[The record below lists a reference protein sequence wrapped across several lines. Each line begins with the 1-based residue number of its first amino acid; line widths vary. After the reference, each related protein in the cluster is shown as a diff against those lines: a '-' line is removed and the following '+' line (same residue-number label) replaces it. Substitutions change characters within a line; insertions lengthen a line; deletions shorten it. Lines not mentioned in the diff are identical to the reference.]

1 MKYNHALF
9 LNPYIERSV
18 TSAMKMFPPTGLEYV
33 ATSAAKYVNKL
44 TLLDLRYEEKLSEV
58 NNLLEFI
65 AREIDIV
72 CVGIGWDRQL
82 KEIYGLLNAM
92 PDNIP
97 LVIGGYTA
105 TEKVEEIFAGCPN
118 VTVIVRGEG
127 EETIREILSG
137 AEMNTILGISYRSD
151 GQIVHNA
158 NRPLPEVKDIA
169 CPDRAL
175 RRSKYQLT
183 LNGVSIAG
191 LTFDTVL
198 SSRGCP
204 FNCKFCTFSL
214 NPLGQKRN
222 YSARPAES
230 VVDEIE
236 GIDAKI
242 ILFSDENFCVDAKR
256 TEEICDLIIARKIKK
271 RFAAQV
277 RLDIAKYP
285 VLLEKMVKAGFK
297 ALLLGIES
305 PHDRILA
312 QLNKGFDSAGIRKSF
327 AVLRKYPIF
336 YHGYFIYGNIG
347 ETEEEMLY
355 IARFAREI
363 GVDSITFLKLRIEKF
378 SPLREIALNT
388 PGYHITADGKLYSD
402 AYSVA
407 ALKKIG
413 RRIKFA
419 YYNPPK
425 FLQMLGKLRRI
436 HFFTG
441 QELVSLVSLL
451 PRILGSVIKTEIQ
464 KGRLAESLRRTF
476 ISNR

>member
-33 ATSAAKYVNKL
+33 AAGAVQYVTKL
-44 TLLDLRYEEKLSEV
+44 TLLDLRYEEELSDI
-58 NNLLEFI
+58 NKLLEFI
-65 AREIDIV
+65 AQEIDIV

-92 PDNIP
+92 PENIP
-97 LVIGGYTA
+97 LVVGGYTA
-105 TEKVEEIFAGCPN
+105 TEKVEEIFADCPK
-118 VTVIVRGEG
+118 VKVVVRGEG
-127 EETIREILSG
+127 EETIKEILAG
-137 AEMNTILGISYRSD
+137 AAMDTILGVSYRKN
-151 GQIVHNA
+151 GEIVHNA
-158 NRPLPEVKDIA
+158 NRPLPDVKDIVP
-169 CPDRAL
+169 PDRGL
-175 RRSKYQLT
+175 RRSEYRLT

-204 FNCKFCTFSL
+204 YHCKFCTFTL

-222 YSARPAES
+222 YSARAAES
-230 VVDEIE
+230 VVDEIA
-236 GIDAKI
+236 GTSAKI
-242 ILFSDENFCVDAKR
+242 ILFSDENFCVDARRAEK
-256 TEEICDLIIARKIKK
+256 ICDLIIARKIKK

-312 QLNKGFDSAGIRKSF
+312 QLNKGFNSAEIRKAF

-347 ETEEEMLY
+347 ETEEEMLS
-355 IARFAREI
+355 IPRFAREI

-378 SPLREIALNT
+378 SPLKELALNT
-388 PGYHITADGKLYSD
+388 PGYHITEDGKLYSD
-402 AYSVA
+402 AYPMA
-407 ALKKIG
+407 ALKRIG

-419 YYNPPK
+419 YYTPPQFMK
-425 FLQMLGKLRRI
+425 MLWKLQKI
-436 HFFTG
+436 HFFRG
-441 QELVSLVSLL
+441 QELVSLVTAL
-451 PRILGSVIKTEIQ
+451 PLILGNVIKTEFQ